1 MGPGTDEMMNKNLL
15 KTNTAYLLLPVVLLT
30 LFVFLIPLVVFLRFS
45 FNHHVPG
52 KFMEVTF
59 TLENYRR
66 FFTEEYYLGILRY
79 TVISAVAGTVLAF
92 VFAFPIAYLMSR
104 SSVKVKSLLVI
115 LLVFPMMVG
124 GVIRSM
130 GWIGLLTE
138 NGLINRV
145 LLHVKII
152 QEPLKLLY
160 TKGAVVFIM
169 ATIEIPMMALILE
182 AAFEGIHPDIT
193 AAAKNL
199 GAGSFNVFIRVTLPL
214 VIPGILA
221 GTLLVFVQC
230 MNTYTT
236 SLMIGGP
243 KLPMMAPA
251 LYSELT
257 GKLDW
262 PFSAA
267 MSAVLL
273 ILTLGI
279 TFAYSHALEGRYIKT
294 VSL

>member
-1 MGPGTDEMMNKNLL
+1 MGPGADEAMNKNPL
-15 KTNTAYLLLPVVLLT
+15 KTNMTYLLLPAVFFT
-30 LFVFLIPLVVFLRFS
+30 SFVFLFPLIAFLRFS

-52 KFMEVTF
+52 KFMEAAF

-66 FFTEEYYLGILRY
+66 FFTEDYYLGILRY
-79 TVISAVAGTVLAF
+79 TVTSAAAGTVLTF
-92 VFAFPIAYLMSR
+92 ILAFPIACVMSR
-104 SSVKVKSLLVI
+104 SGVKVKSLLVI

-130 GWIGLLTE
+130 GWIGVLTE

-145 LLHVKII
+145 LLHIKII
-152 QEPLKLLY
+152 KEPLKLLY

-169 ATIEIPMMALILE
+169 ATIEIPMMTLILE
-182 AAFEGIHPDIT
+182 AAFEGIHPDIA

-199 GAGSFNVFIRVTLPL
+199 GAGAFNAFIRVTLPL

-251 LYSELT
+251 LYGELT
-257 GKLDW
+257 ENLNW

-273 ILTLGI
+273 VLTLGI
-279 TFAYSHALEGRYIKT
+279 TYAYSHALETRYIKT